1 MPSTARLLWLGTP
14 AQEFPAWAKKKTVE
28 RLKLW
33 QLPGQIISGLWSNW
47 QPYLEQTVAPPRD
60 TWDGEISFIP
70 RVNYSTFGHLEAVY
84 TPIQTGCCGVAEDKS
99 DLQPDV
105 SIKPLKTPN
114 LNLAIHTHTRTPSC
128 CNKYGIQRHVW
139 NNPPL
144 FLTNALFFQHFPC
157 CYSKHSRLG
166 KKQWGNFKPWTVML
180 LKQSL
185 GAFAEVKHCLLTTEE
200 VMYHPA
206 CSNTFTIL
214 CTIRWAVLWCY

>member
-1 MPSTARLLWLGTP
+1 MPSAVRPLRSGTP

-47 QPYLEQTVAPPRD
+47 RPYLEQAVAPPRD
-60 TWDGEISFIP
+60 TWDGELSFIP

-99 DLQPDV
+99 DLQILDV

-114 LNLAIHTHTRTPSC
+114 LNLATRTRTPSC

-139 NNPPL
+139 NNL
-144 FLTNALFFQHFPC
+144 QCISCSWLMHCFFPHFRC

-166 KKQWGNFKPWTVML
+166 EKSSEGNFKPWTVMV
-180 LKQSL
+180 LKKSL
-185 GAFAEVKHCLLTTEE
+185 GAFAEVKHCLLTT
-200 VMYHPA
+200 
-206 CSNTFTIL
+206 
-214 CTIRWAVLWCY
+214 